1 MCVTNFWNTLEIS
14 YQDEIYRCFCL
25 YFILTLSFFQLCFS
39 IFEGMQ
45 RADIIRQ
52 EIEDLER
59 LLQGNY

>member
-25 YFILTLSFFQLCFS
+25 YFILTLSFNYVFS